1 MEVNR
6 GARTLNEDIV
16 ASDHSTASAPP
27 VHRGVMMEGFGIDF
41 NLEEMKN
48 CWTQRSGY
56 GNIGA
61 HHSSHVIITSAE
73 SSPLSCRGPREL
85 QERRQGSSARTLG

>member
-48 CWTQRSGY
+48 CVCG
-56 GNIGA
+56 GA
-61 HHSSHVIITSAE
+61 GDLKEVIKQVI
-73 SSPLSCRGPREL
+73 
-85 QERRQGSSARTLG
+85 